1 MSTPSDNPASSTPA
15 SPPPP
20 PVAIYTGP
28 TPNPPPARARAKQQ
42 AQEIGQR
49 IRTFRLQRNLT
60 QGRLVELLGHGH
72 EKWLSRIENG
82 HQLITLS
89 ILEEIAQVLDV
100 PLDALLKENPNPPD
114 PKAIGARLRTARQQR
129 GWTQAQV
136 IESLGRGTTTWLSG
150 IETGRRQLRPASL
163 EKLAQIYNLTTA
175 DLLGDRPLP
184 APVPANGPAP
194 PDVS

>member
-100 PLDALLKENPNPPD
+100 PLDALL
-114 PKAIGARLRTARQQR
+114 
-129 GWTQAQV
+129 
-136 IESLGRGTTTWLSG
+136 
-150 IETGRRQLRPASL
+150 
-163 EKLAQIYNLTTA
+163 
-175 DLLGDRPLP
+175 
-184 APVPANGPAP
+184 
-194 PDVS
+194 